1 MRKSGGKLIVIS
13 PMLLMSVM
21 TAFADGKILTDSIT
35 IAKEVVVNDTKLK
48 PGTYDVKFDSETNE
62 FSILKGSKVITT
74 TRASVKGGE
83 KIVRKTETYFSVTDK
98 GLALTKL
105 VFKGDERA
113 ILLDN
118 GTGSAAAG
126 Q

>member
-13 PMLLMSVM
+13 AMLLMSVM

>member
-1 MRKSGGKLIVIS
+1 MRRSGGKLIVIS
-13 PMLLMSVM
+13 AMLLMGVM
-21 TAFADGKILTDSIT
+21 TAFADGKNLKDSIT

-48 PGTYDVKFDSETNE
+48 PGTYEVKFDAETNE
-62 FSILKGSKVITT
+62 FSILKGSRVITT
-74 TRASVKGGE
+74 TKASVKGGE

-118 GTGSAAAG
+118 SNGSAVAG

>member
-13 PMLLMSVM
+13 AMLLMGVM
-21 TAFADGKILTDSIT
+21 TAFADGKNLKDSIT

-48 PGTYDVKFDSETNE
+48 PGTYEVKFDPETNE
-62 FSILKGSKVITT
+62 FSILKGSRVITT
-74 TRASVKGGE
+74 TKASVKGGE

-113 ILLDN
+113 ILLDIGN
-118 GTGSAAAG
+118 GSAVAG

>member
-13 PMLLMSVM
+13 AMLLMGVM
-21 TAFADGKILTDSIT
+21 TAFADGKNLKDSIT

-48 PGTYDVKFDSETNE
+48 PGAYEVKFDPETNE
-62 FSILKGSKVITT
+62 FSILKGSRVITT
-74 TRASVKGGE
+74 FKASVKGGE

-118 GTGSAAAG
+118 SNGSAVAG

>member
-13 PMLLMSVM
+13 AMLLMSVM
-21 TAFADGKILTDSIT
+21 TAFADGKNLTDSIT